1 MYTDS
6 LFTNLAEELFS
17 SFAPSSAKLFIDD
30 ENSEIVFSVDLPGFT
45 KEEIEIDLFG
55 EKLTIKAENKK
66 RKFEKTYL
74 LNVISMGIGK
84 KYIMTSKHA
93 NPSYENGVLEIRFP
107 KVKQEFSRI
116 KFS

>member
-6 LFTNLAEELFS
+6 LFNHLVDEIFNTLPNS
-17 SFAPSSAKLFIDD
+17 SGKLFLDD

-55 EKLTIKAENKK
+55 EKLVIKAENKK

-84 KYIMTSKHA
+84 KYIMNSKHA
-93 NPSYENGVLEIRFP
+93 KPSYINGVLEIRFP
-107 KVKQEFSRI
+107 KVKQEFSKI